1 MKHWLSL
8 ELSSITLAYLP
19 RLAIAILIGLLFWG
33 IAATARAL
41 LLKYTCHHP
50 SRRYLLKLI
59 AKSVY
64 VVLLIMGFITALGS
78 LGINIAAMVTS
89 LGLAGFALSFALKD
103 ALSNAIAG
111 FMLLFYQP
119 FKIGETISIHGVK
132 KGEVMAINLRYTQLT
147 AGEQTYLVPNVT
159 LMNSTIE
166 ILTPPLLS
174 TKDILAESS
183 SYPNTD

>member
-8 ELSSITLAYLP
+8 ELSSVLLAYLP
-19 RLAIAILIGLLFWG
+19 RLAIAMLIGLLFWG
-33 IAATARAL
+33 MAATARSL

-50 SRRYLLKLI
+50 SRRYLLRLI
-59 AKSVY
+59 ARGVY
-64 VVLLIMGFITALGS
+64 VALLIIGLITGLGS
-78 LGINIAAMVTS
+78 LGINVAAMVTS

-103 ALSNAIAG
+103 ALGNAIAG

-119 FKIGETISIHGVK
+119 FKIGDTISTHAVK
-132 KGEVMAINLRYTQLT
+132 KGEVMDINLRYTQLT

-166 ILTPPLLS
+166 ILTPPLVT
-174 TKDILAESS
+174 TKDILAESRS
-183 SYPNTD
+183 CPNTD